1 MKKRFTLPLWL
12 LVLLAIPSPA
22 QKVRTH
28 DLNGEWSFRRAN
40 TGQWL
45 PAKVPGVVHLDLL
58 YNGLIPDPFFGE
70 NEKQLQ
76 WIGDETWEYQNAFFL
91 NDTLADKQN
100 IELVFDGLDTYASV
114 YLNDNLLFESDNM
127 FRTWSAAINKKCHP
141 GINTIRV
148 LFHPAAAKNSERYS
162 RLPLKLP
169 GDERVVGRKAGYQ
182 YGWDWGPVFITCG
195 IWQRVFL
202 RFWEETRIASVNL
215 VQEEITNQKAT
226 IKSEFTIQAEKEDSM
241 RLVIRAD
248 SGEVFSHAFR
258 VVRGN
263 NMITCKLNILDPIR
277 WWPNGMGEPHL
288 YMITWE
294 LIRGNQIIEKGQRR
308 IGLRTIELVQDRDS
322 IGQSFYFKV
331 NGLPVFIKGAN
342 YIPQESFLPRVT
354 DSDYETLVEAVRT
367 AHMNML
373 RIWGGGIYEKEQFYD
388 LCDEKGILVWQDFM
402 FACALFPGDSA
413 FFNNVA
419 AEVRDQL
426 IRLRNHPCLALW
438 CGNNEVDEGW
448 KNWGWQQQY
457 KYSPADSTAVYH
469 DYLALFDSLIPAVL
483 DRYDPWHPYIE
494 SSPLHGWGRS
504 LSMREGD
511 SHYWGVWWGKEP
523 FEVYEKKTG
532 RFMSEYGFQGFPDYT
547 TLEKVTLPEDRRLG
561 SDVLKNHQKH
571 PTGFETID
579 EYLMRDYQKPTT
591 LRSYTLVSQ
600 LLQADGM
607 RIAIRAHRKR
617 KPDCM
622 GTLYWQLNDCWP
634 VVSWSS
640 IDYYGNKKALYYE
653 AKRLF
658 EPILIIPAEET
669 GVVRLY
675 LTSDLAQP
683 ITKDMIVRLIAFDG
697 RLLREVRFQ
706 ATAGPEKTAL
716 VYQSLKDEFL
726 AGADTTRIVLS
737 AQFADD
743 TLTNPSLLFF
753 SAPKNLRLERPEI
766 TIHCSK
772 TTKGAELILTSR
784 KLVKGL
790 HISTTLAGEFSD
802 NYLDLLPDR
811 VYRINFSSPLEI
823 VDPERLFTFE
833 SLNDSY
839 PLP

>member
-1 MKKRFTLPLWL
+1 MKKRYTLPLWL

-22 QKVRTH
+22 QKFQTL
-28 DLNGEWSFRRAN
+28 DLNAEWSFRRAD

-58 YNGLIPDPFFGE
+58 RNGLIPDPFFGE
-70 NEKQLQ
+70 NEKQSQ
-76 WIGDETWEYQNAFFL
+76 WIGDVTWEYQKVFLL
-91 NDTLADKQN
+91 NDTLADKKN
-100 IELVFDGLDTYASV
+100 IELVFNGLDTYASV

-127 FRTWSAAINKKCHP
+127 FRTWSVAIDKKCKP
-141 GINTIRV
+141 GTNTLRIV
-148 LFHPAAAKNSERYS
+148 FHPAQTVNSQRYTQ
-162 RLPLKLP
+162 LPLKLP
-169 GDERVVGRKAGYQ
+169 GDERVVSRKAGYH

-195 IWQRVFL
+195 IWQPVFL
-202 RFWEETRIASVNL
+202 RFWEGAGIVSVNL
-215 VQEEITNQKAT
+215 VQEEITSQKAI
-226 IKSEFTIQAEKEDSM
+226 IKSEFILQAEKEDSM

-248 SGEVFSHAFR
+248 SGEVFSHSFR
-258 VVRGN
+258 VAQGN
-263 NMITCKLNILDPIR
+263 NTVACQFNIPDPIR

-288 YMITWE
+288 YTITWA
-294 LIRGNQIIEKGQRR
+294 LVRGNQITEKGQQR
-308 IGLRTIELVQDRDS
+308 IGLRTLELVKDHDS
-322 IGQSFYFKV
+322 IGQSFYFRV

-354 DSDYETLVEAVRT
+354 DSAYETLVEAARN

-373 RIWGGGIYEKEQFYD
+373 RIWGGGIYERDRFYD

-419 AEVRDQL
+419 AEVRDQV

-457 KYSPADSTAVYH
+457 KYSPADSAAVYH
-469 DYLALFDSLIPAVL
+469 DYLALFDSLIPAIL
-483 DRYDPWHPYIE
+483 ERYDPWHPYIA

-504 LSMREGD
+504 LSMKEGD

-561 SDVLKNHQKH
+561 SAVLKNHQKH

-579 EYLMRDYQKPTT
+579 EYLIRDYKKPTA

-607 RIAIRAHRKR
+607 RIAIRAHRKQ

-634 VVSWSS
+634 VISWSS

-653 AKRLF
+653 VKRLF
-658 EPILIIPAEET
+658 DPILIIPAEET
-669 GVVRLY
+669 GVVKLY

-683 ITKDMIVRLIAFDG
+683 VTKKMIVRLIAFDG
-697 RLLREVRFQ
+697 RLLRETHIE
-706 ATAGPEKTAL
+706 ATADPQKTVL
-716 VYQSLKDEFL
+716 VYQSGKDEFL

-743 TLTNPSLLFF
+743 TLTNPSLLYF

-766 TIHCSK
+766 AVRCIK
-772 TTKGAELILTSR
+772 TTKGADLFLTSR
-784 KLVKGL
+784 QLVKGF
-790 HISTTLAGEFSD
+790 HISTTLSGDFSD
-802 NYLDLLPDR
+802 NYLDLLPER
-811 VYRINFSSPLEI
+811 VYRISFSSPDEI
-823 VDPERLFTFE
+823 LDPEPVFTFE
-833 SLNDSY
+833 SLNDCYTS
-839 PLP
+839 P